1 MRKRILN
8 GAPGQSIF
16 DAALEGYGSLEG
28 LIFIL
33 EDNQSI
39 LQNAS
44 DIAEQKLK
52 LRNDYTDKSVVEN
65 IFSKRKPTSI

>member
-16 DAALEGYGSLEG
+16 DAALEAYGSLDG
-28 LIFIL
+28 LAYIL
-33 EDNQSI
+33 EDNQNV
-39 LQNAS
+39 LQNSS
-44 DIAEQKLK
+44 DIDGQKLK
-52 LRNDYTDKSVVEN
+52 LRNNYTDKSVVDN